1 MAAFAA
7 ARFFSERQEDISD
20 RFDKHACAVEDL
32 PQQISTLRS
41 GENIMIKAAGIPAE
55 SHEQGSAAYG
65 QLVFWT
71 AYTSMDQA
79 WQILKSQFL
88 SGSPQA
94 AVAIA
99 ARKQKPN
106 WYIEESRRPLGDCR
120 LSVFI
125 PASDA
130 RQQRQV
136 AGQVADML
144 GTVNISHIFYVSNT
158 QVMRTASVPAAA
170 RLTQPVYESPSH
182 HLVYVQPLN
191 QHQRPLSAITCHL
204 KHRDDWSS

>member
-1 MAAFAA
+1 MTSGPASLPHNMAVFTAA
-7 ARFFSERQEDISD
+7 SFLSERKEETHN

-41 GENIMIKAAGIPAE
+41 GENIMIKIAGSPAE

-71 AYTSMDQA
+71 TYTSMDQA

-99 ARKQKPN
+99 ARKQKPIGIL
-106 WYIEESRRPLGDCR
+106 WSPGD
-120 LSVFI
+120 
-125 PASDA
+125 
-130 RQQRQV
+130 
-136 AGQVADML
+136 
-144 GTVNISHIFYVSNT
+144 
-158 QVMRTASVPAAA
+158 
-170 RLTQPVYESPSH
+170 
-182 HLVYVQPLN
+182 HLVI
-191 QHQRPLSAITCHL
+191 AA
-204 KHRDDWSS
+204 